1 MRYEETPPVVLAVEN
16 LRTSFKVDDGL
27 LRAVDGVDFQ
37 IRRGETLGLV
47 GESGCGKSI
56 TAFSILRLMP
66 PNARTDGRI
75 LLNRSGGDGNA
86 TVDLAALDAYGK
98 AIRAIRGK
106 EVSMVFQEPMASFSP
121 VHTIGSHMTEA
132 ILLHKTANK
141 KEAREIAVA
150 MLARVGIA
158 NPSQRIDEYPHQLS
172 GGMRQ
177 RVMIALALS
186 CDPALLI
193 ADEPTTAL
201 DVTIQAQVLDLMEE
215 LQAQF
220 GMSML
225 YITHD
230 LGVIAELANEVAVM
244 YLGKIVEHAD
254 VQQLFDNPLHP
265 YTVGL
270 LRSIPQIG
278 TKTRGRLASIEG
290 TVPLPLNLAP
300 GCTFFARCP
309 RAMPGICDH
318 ADPPLVE
325 VEPGHRVR
333 CFLYPQVRDFAEAT
347 SVAGVTETARQ
358 GRRSDG
364 GE

>member
-1 MRYEETPPVVLAVEN
+1 MQEAAPVVLTVEN
-16 LRTSFKVDDGL
+16 LRTSFKVDEGL

-56 TAFSILRLMP
+56 TAFSILRLTP
-66 PNARTDGRI
+66 PNAHTEGRI
-75 LLNRSGGDGNA
+75 LLHRPGSNDKA
-86 TVDLAALDAYGK
+86 TVDLAALDPYGK
-98 AIRAIRGK
+98 AVRAIRGK

-132 ILLHKTANK
+132 ILLHKTSNK

-215 LQAQF
+215 LQAQI

-230 LGVIAELANEVAVM
+230 LGVIAELADEVAVM
-244 YLGKIVEHAD
+244 YLGKIVEHTE
-254 VQQLFDNPLHP
+254 VQQLFDHPLHP
-265 YTVGL
+265 YTMGL

-290 TVPLPLNLAP
+290 TVPLPINLAP

-309 RAMPGICDH
+309 HAMPGICDH
-318 ADPPLVE
+318 ADPLLVE
-325 VEPGHRVR
+325 VEPGHSVR
-333 CFLYPQVRDFAEAT
+333 CFLYPQVPQVRD
-347 SVAGVTETARQ
+347 VTETAGVASP
-358 GRRSDG
+358 GRRANE

>member
-1 MRYEETPPVVLAVEN
+1 MQETAPIVLAVEN
-16 LRTSFKVDDGL
+16 LRTSFTVDDGL

-37 IRRGETLGLV
+37 IRRGQTLGLV

-56 TAFSILRLMP
+56 TAYSILRLTP
-66 PNARTDGRI
+66 PHARTEGRI
-75 LLNRSGGDGNA
+75 LLHRPDSGNGE
-86 TVDLAALDAYGK
+86 TMVDIAALDPYGREV
-98 AIRAIRGK
+98 RAIRGK
-106 EVSMVFQEPMASFSP
+106 EISMVFQEPMASFSP
-121 VHTIGSHMTEA
+121 VHTIGSQMTEA
-132 ILLHKTANK
+132 ILLHKTPNK

-177 RVMIALALS
+177 RVMIAIALS

-215 LQAQF
+215 LQSQF

-230 LGVIAELANEVAVM
+230 LGVIAELADEVAVM
-244 YLGKIVEHAD
+244 YLGKIVEHTD
-254 VQQLFDNPLHP
+254 TQKLFDDPLHP

-278 TKTRGRLASIEG
+278 TRSHGRLASIEG
-290 TVPLPLNLAP
+290 TVPLPINLAP

-309 RAMPGICDH
+309 RAMPGICDR
-318 ADPPLVE
+318 ANPPLME

-333 CFLYPQVRDFAEAT
+333 CFLYPQPDGRVAADAAQSGRHAER
-347 SVAGVTETARQ
+347 EN
-358 GRRSDG
+358 
-364 GE
+364 

>member
-1 MRYEETPPVVLAVEN
+1 MEKMPPVVLTVEN

-37 IRRGETLGLV
+37 IRRGATLGLV

-56 TAFSILRLMP
+56 TAYSILRLTP
-66 PNARTDGRI
+66 PNARTEGRI
-75 LLNRSGGDGNA
+75 LLHRPDSDGGA
-86 TVDLAALDAYGK
+86 TVDLAALDPYGK
-98 AIRAIRGK
+98 AVRAIRGK

-121 VHTIGSHMTEA
+121 VHTIGNQMIEA
-132 ILLHKTANK
+132 ILLHKTPDK

-150 MLARVGIA
+150 MLTRVGIA
-158 NPSQRIDEYPHQLS
+158 NPSQRFDEYPHQLS

-230 LGVIAELANEVAVM
+230 LGVIAELADEVAVM
-244 YLGKIVEHAD
+244 YLGKIVEYTD

-270 LRSIPQIG
+270 LRSIPQI
-278 TKTRGRLASIEG
+278 TTRTRGRLASIEG
-290 TVPLPLNLAP
+290 TVPLPVNLAP
-300 GCTFFARCP
+300 GCTFFGRCP
-309 RAMPGICDH
+309 HAMPGICDRTN
-318 ADPPLVE
+318 PPLVE

-333 CFLYPQVRDFAEAT
+333 CFLYPQARER
-347 SVAGVTETARQ
+347 AGTTDTMQPTRHVN
-358 GRRSDG
+358 G
-364 GE
+364 GC